1 VSAFIAENLI
11 PVKVHVKE
19 HRELFR
25 PFTVKWTPTI
35 LIVDPERKEFFR
47 MEGFLPAHDFLAQL
61 LIGLGRT
68 LFLQNKPKDAYKFF
82 RRAADEFADTDFA
95 PEAEYWAAVAQYRAT
110 ADHKFLDDVAGVLA
124 KKYPKSNWTTRAS
137 IWAK

>member
-1 VSAFIAENLI
+1 MTENFV
-11 PVKVHVKE
+11 PVKVHIKE

-35 LIVDPERKEFFR
+35 LIADADRKEYFR
-47 MEGFLPAHDFLAQL
+47 TEGWLPARDFLAQL
-61 LIGLGRT
+61 LVGLGRA

-82 RRAADEFADTDFA
+82 RRAADEFPDTDFG
-95 PEAEYWAAVAQYRAT
+95 PEAEYWAAVSQYRAT

-124 KKYPKSNWTTRAS
+124 NKYPYSNWTKRAS
-137 IWAK
+137 VWGH